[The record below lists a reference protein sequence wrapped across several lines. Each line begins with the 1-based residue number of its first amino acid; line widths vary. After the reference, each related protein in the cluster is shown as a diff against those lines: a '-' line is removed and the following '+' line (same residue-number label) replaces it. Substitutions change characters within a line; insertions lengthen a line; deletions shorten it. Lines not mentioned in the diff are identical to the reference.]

1 MNPMPVTN
9 QAEITTGQLGPSG
22 ADATSRRV
30 GSDAVKTPAEAAAK
44 IHAAQKAKKDAVPL
58 LVSRDGTTYYLALQ
72 LVNS

>member
-1 MNPMPVTN
+1 M
-9 QAEITTGQLGPSG
+9 QGDIITAYNG
-22 ADATSRRV
+22 AAIKTPRDLAM
-30 GSDAVKTPAEAAAK
+30 AVAKTPAEAAAK